1 MNENQEIKRTSK
13 SHLKALVKKG
23 RKEAIDKAA
32 EEAADKRDREERE
45 MRRRQRAGGA
55 GYDPTD
61 VSDSYS
67 PEGHTLSEVDSSTSF
82 VDRVMNRVY
91 EAIVFDTDSSGSGVK
106 GKLTGKGKRD
116 RGEDATVKI
125 RYSGGNAGKKGYDSE
140 ARVKNLAKNLKD
152 ARAKVKSGRCAG
164 LSVRKGDPVNMR
176 NVRKED

>member
-61 VSDSYS
+61 VSDSYE
-67 PEGHTLSEVDSSTSF
+67 PEGNEIAETDDSSTSF
-82 VDRVMNRVY
+82 VDRVMNRVH

-125 RYSGGNAGKKGYDSE
+125 RYSGGNAGKKGYDAE
-140 ARVKNLAKNLKD
+140 ARVGNLAKNLKD
-152 ARAKVKSGRCAG
+152 ARAKGKSGRGG